1 MSLAAVEGGVLV
13 GNFEGGGGTVDAR
26 DARAA
31 RDEVEGEAALIAEDV
46 EGVAVGVGGGRG
58 VVLALV
64 EEGSGFLPG
73 KGIVVELDSVHGN
86 DGRVFI
92 TLQQCGFAG
101 RESFQ

>member
-1 MSLAAVEGGVLV
+1 MLLATVEGGVLV
-13 GNFEGGGGTVDAR
+13 GDFERGAGTVDGR

-46 EGVAVGVGGGRG
+46 EGVAGGGGGGRG

-73 KGIVVELDSVHGN
+73 EGIVMELDSVHGD

-92 TLQQCGFAG
+92 ALQQCGFAR
-101 RESFQ
+101 RES